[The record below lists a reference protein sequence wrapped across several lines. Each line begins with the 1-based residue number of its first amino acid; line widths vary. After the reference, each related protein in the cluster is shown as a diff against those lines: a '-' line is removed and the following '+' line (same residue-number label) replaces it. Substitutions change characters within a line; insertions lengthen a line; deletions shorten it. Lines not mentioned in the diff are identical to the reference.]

1 MALLGFSY
9 SAASTKQIDL
19 VDVILWAWGSHGDL
33 ASVSRLLYSEEVL
46 AAGVPARLMF
56 LCRIISTRTGDLQV
70 ATSNA
75 LRAFVDCK

>member
-9 SAASTKQIDL
+9 SATSTEQIDL
-19 VDVILWAWGSHGDL
+19 VNIIPGAGGSHGDL

-56 LCRIISTRTGDLQV
+56 LCRIISTRTVDLQV
-70 ATSNA
+70 VTSHA
-75 LRAFVDCK
+75 L